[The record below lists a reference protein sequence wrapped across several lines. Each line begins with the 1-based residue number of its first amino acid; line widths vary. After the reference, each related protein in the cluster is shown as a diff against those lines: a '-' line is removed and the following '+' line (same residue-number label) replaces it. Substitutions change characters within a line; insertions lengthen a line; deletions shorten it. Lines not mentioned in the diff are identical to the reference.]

1 MFRSVKH
8 DLLGLKG
15 AATLRVAGPADAE
28 HLVYLQAGF
37 PCDHSS
43 LEPLAARL
51 ASECGCLVGVGC
63 LPEYDRD
70 VPLRPEG
77 YDMEQLLACFSQA
90 VDALKAQSSRAPSAK
105 LTLIVHDWGC
115 APGFMYSNTAGCDKL
130 VAFDVLM
137 AKKPDRLYYALNHLN
152 YQGHFAIAFK
162 LSQFSGVLGRMYLS
176 VFSFLSF
183 GVLRRWLNPV
193 GPKDTG
199 TANPFAAVGG
209 YPWQAPLKDM
219 AGSVATSPFRCY
231 PYFYMLRSLALGH
244 GSILKK
250 LSFDSSVA
258 KQPICFI
265 FGEEKNTHF
274 HAQAQLEKL
283 RATPGCRVHAVKD
296 AGHWCYKHAPDVC
309 FEAVRAFILG
319 D

>member
-1 MFRSVKH
+1 MFRDVKH
-8 DLLGLKG
+8 DLLGLKD
-15 AATLRVAGPADAE
+15 AATLRVAGPAEAE

-63 LPEYDRD
+63 MPEYDRE

-90 VDALKAQSSRAPSAK
+90 VDALTAQSSRAPSAR
-105 LTLIVHDWGC
+105 LTLVVHDWGC

-130 VAFDVLM
+130 VAFDVLL
-137 AKKPDRLYYALNHLN
+137 AKKPDRLYYALNHLH
-152 YQGHFAIAFK
+152 YQGHFALAFK
-162 LSQFSGVLGRMYLS
+162 LSQLSLALGRIYLSLMYL
-176 VFSFLSF
+176 VMRAL
-183 GVLRRWLNPV
+183 GRWLNPV
-193 GPKDTG
+193 GPKDAG
-199 TANPFAAVGG
+199 PANPFAAVGG
-209 YPWQAPLKDM
+209 YPWQAPLKAM
-219 AGSVATSPFRCY
+219 SGSVPPSPFRCY
-231 PYFYMLRSLALGH
+231 PYYYIMRSLALGQ
-244 GSILKK
+244 GGAILKK
-250 LSFDSSVA
+250 MSFTSSVA
-258 KQPICFI
+258 RQPICFI
-265 FGEEKNTHF
+265 FGEQKNTHF
-274 HAQAQLEKL
+274 HTRAQLDTL
-283 RATPGCRVHAVKD
+283 RATPGCRVHGVPH